1 MKKTNVYYN
10 KTKTSL
16 LVSAMLLGS
25 STQTEQDLTK
35 GIFKDQAEDIPV
47 AMA

>member
-35 GIFKDQAEDIPV
+35 GIFKDQAEDITV